1 MERKWQY
8 EDFIAVKPSP
18 KNAQSESKQDE
29 FVIHVRHKG
38 KRVCPLFSCSDTMR
52 FSSDYTSN
60 IITDCL
66 LFNSKFGDRNAEPTA
81 VNVYKHSW
89 TGRRVPVVLRVNA
102 AAIEQVDNR
111 GVVVQVYPY
120 RRIRK
125 IVKVRSFLLI
135 ILGSQQRSV
144 KDSVSDCQGGFIID
158 VGDHHRRFPFIK
170 HLFESTK
177 CDDFIKEVRR
187 SAADN
192 VGIIVPVTKEV
203 ATLDEFALTRL
214 GLCSHDDQITSYA
227 EFKVQKFGKRHEQ
240 SVRRLLCLTETCLVE
255 RDLATY
261 SVVCATPLE
270 QVVCL
275 VRLEKD
281 PQQFIVEYT
290 SGEGRVYSAAERDL
304 IIASLIDG
312 TRAAGNQMVIL
323 IPLFCMQLK
332 LG

>member
-1 MERKWQY
+1 WQY

-18 KNAQSESKQDE
+18 KNAQSDSKQDE

-38 KRVCPLFSCSDTMR
+38 KRVCPFFSCISYCFFMNGTDTMR

-60 IITDCL
+60 IVTDCL
-66 LFNSKFGDRNAEPTA
+66 LFNSKFGDRNAEPNA

-120 RRIRK
+120 CRIRRI
-125 IVKVRSFLLI
+125 VK
-135 ILGSQQRSV
+135 
-144 KDSVSDCQGGFIID
+144 
-158 VGDHHRRFPFIK
+158 
-170 HLFESTK
+170 STK

-192 VGIIVPVTKEV
+192 VGVIVPVTKEV
-203 ATLDEFALTRL
+203 ATLNEFALTRL

-227 EFKVQKFGKRHEQ
+227 EFKVQKFGKRHEK

-255 RDLATY
+255 RDPATY

-323 IPLFCMQLK
+323 ISLFCLQVK
-332 LG
+332 LGRQ